1 MKKITQK
8 KKKIKVKKPETYL
21 DFLMR
26 NCQFQEFRWKREFTE
41 FCISKFVPKLESK
54 CLEIKNKY
62 DFNGQ
67 SLTLEKWL
75 DICTAENVFPLTD
88 EEAGE
93 VAETTN
99 GFHATCDNGT
109 KAIWVRGTLSLE
121 EALQV
126 AAHELAHH
134 ILNHSGLP
142 FDKDTEQ
149 TGSVEDYLDYPEH
162 LQNEIEADVLGAMLL
177 AETI

>member
-1 MKKITQK
+1 MKNTA
-8 KKKIKVKKPETYL
+8 KKPETYL
-21 DFLMR
+21 DILMR

-41 FCISKFVPKLESK
+41 FCISKLVPKLESK
-54 CLEIKNKY
+54 CLEIKTKY

-75 DICTAENVFPLTD
+75 DICIAENVIPLTD

-99 GFHATCDNGT
+99 GFHATYNNGA

-121 EALQV
+121 EALP
-126 AAHELAHH
+126 AASHELAHH
-134 ILNHSGLP
+134 ILNHSGLA
-142 FDKDTEQ
+142 FDKDIEH
-149 TGSVEDYLDYPEH
+149 TGSIEGYLDYPEQ
-162 LQNEIEADVLGAMLL
+162 LRNEIEADVLGAMLL